1 MVDGWSNE
9 KLKALKGRFYIDD
22 DSDTIN
28 RDGRTNLVESLE
40 EENPDG
46 HCNLV
51 EPSKIDN
58 VLNNINIFERF
69 TFVLILLQA
78 IFGSELPKNKRVLK
92 HGTMATQVSLNSG
105 AVKIFMTNVK
115 FQEFNIER
123 ITIQLDENGKIVKAS
138 IG

>member
-1 MVDGWSNE
+1 MSDQSRLAFTIFLIFAVVLGSYLLVSPIKSASNNIEKSKYKIMVDGWSNE

-69 TFVLILLQA
+69 TFVLILL
-78 IFGSELPKNKRVLK
+78 
-92 HGTMATQVSLNSG
+92 
-105 AVKIFMTNVK
+105 
-115 FQEFNIER
+115 
-123 ITIQLDENGKIVKAS
+123 
-138 IG
+138 